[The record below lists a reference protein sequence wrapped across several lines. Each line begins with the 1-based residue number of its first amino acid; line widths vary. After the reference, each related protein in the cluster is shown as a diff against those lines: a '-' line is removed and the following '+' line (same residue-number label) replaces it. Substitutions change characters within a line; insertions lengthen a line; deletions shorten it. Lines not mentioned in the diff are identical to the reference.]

1 MKTAMKHAG
10 KPHRKRRFMKTKER
24 LSTTFIRK
32 VLVVL
37 LIGQSF
43 IWYWSFSRHNITID
57 RDLETR
63 MQTVSAMIRN
73 VAAEVDKAEGYRHLE
88 HIMDGALKDEN
99 IVYIEVSRD
108 SEVITRTSQSQED
121 EDLRVMKSPILK
133 DGTEIGSVM
142 LKYRT
147 GRTDTAFILTNLTLQ
162 GIVFVVLTLL
172 IYLFFQ
178 GHIGTQIEKLSA
190 NIERVTLGDLTQKI
204 ETSEENEIGI
214 IAKGLDFLIER
225 LLVTVKK
232 LKSVAGNVSAAISQ
246 LNLTFKNVING
257 INHQQRSLEEISRA
271 VKTASGAQRRTMSNT
286 EKLLSLSNDNVSA
299 LLEMR
304 AASEEIAASISNL
317 NRNVSDSYSTVAALT
332 RSARELASMADNATT
347 AVQQASTSIEE
358 MNASVKEVGKT
369 IKGSAELSSQTTNI
383 IAEKGML
390 SVVDAIEGMDRIEAS
405 VTSLTDAIKRL
416 GRRSS
421 DIEKILS
428 VIKDVT
434 EQTGML
440 SLNAQI
446 LAVQAGEHGKS
457 FSVVAD
463 EMRSLSEKTASSTQD
478 IATIVSTLQKEI
490 REAMESTTE
499 TVRMVEEGNHVVLRT
514 GDTLREILHASQ
526 KSTEMAESIE
536 RAVEQQTKGLD
547 QIVKAIEHIKGMLLD
562 VNRTTEEQEQGTASL
577 LESISSIKE
586 AMEAARNATDEQA
599 ESTRFITD
607 NIELANERTAEIA
620 KASAEQQEVN
630 DRIIEAMEEVMVIGK
645 ETARNVKEVSLF
657 ITSLHDEVEVLRKE
671 VEMFRT
677 STA

>member
-1 MKTAMKHAG
+1 MN
-10 KPHRKRRFMKTKER
+10 TKKR

-57 RDLETR
+57 TDLEKR
-63 MQTVSAMIRN
+63 MQTASAIIGS
-73 VAAEVDKAEGYRHLE
+73 VAAAVDTAQGHRYLE
-88 HIMDGALKDEN
+88 RVMDGALSDEN
-99 IVYIEVSRD
+99 IVYIEVSRESDVVIRRSTSQDDPALRIVKTPIVKGD
-108 SEVITRTSQSQED
+108 SEI
-121 EDLRVMKSPILK
+121 
-133 DGTEIGSVM
+133 GTVL
-142 LKYRT
+142 LKYKS
-147 GRTDTAFILTNLTLQ
+147 GKTDTAFILTNLTLQ
-162 GIVFVVLTLL
+162 GIVFTVLTLL

-178 GHIGTQIEKLSA
+178 GHIGTQIAKLST
-190 NIERVTLGDLTQKI
+190 NIEKVTLGDLTQKVEI
-204 ETSEENEIGI
+204 SEDNEIGV
-214 IAKGLDFLIER
+214 IAKGLNFLIER
-225 LLVTVKK
+225 LLITVKK

-257 INHQQRSLEEISRA
+257 ISHQQRSIEEISRA
-271 VKTASGAQRRTMSNT
+271 VKTASGAQLQTITNT

-304 AASEEIAASISNL
+304 AASEEIAANISSL
-317 NRNVSDSYSTVAALT
+317 NRNISASYSTLAGLT
-332 RSARELASMADNATT
+332 RSAQEVASMADNATS

-358 MNASVKEVGKT
+358 INASVKEVEKT
-369 IKGSAELSSQTTNI
+369 IKESAELSHQTTNI

-390 SVVDAIEGMDRIEAS
+390 SVVDAIEGMERIEDS
-405 VTSLTDAIKRL
+405 VNSLSEAIKRL
-416 GRRSS
+416 GRRSR

-463 EMRSLSEKTASSTQD
+463 EMRSLSEKTAVSTHD
-478 IATIVSTLQKEI
+478 IAIIVSTLQKEI
-490 REAMESTTE
+490 REAMESTME
-499 TVRMVEEGNHVVLRT
+499 TVRMVEEGNHIVLKT

-526 KSTEMAESIE
+526 KSTSMAESIE
-536 RAVEQQTKGLD
+536 RAVVQQAKGLEL
-547 QIVKAIEHIKGMLLD
+547 IVNAIEHIKGMIID

-586 AMEAARNATDEQA
+586 SMEAARNATDEQA

-607 NIELANERTAEIA
+607 NIELANEKTAEIA
-620 KASAEQQEVN
+620 RASAEQQEVN
-630 DRIIEAMEEVMVIGK
+630 KRIIEAMEEVMVIGK

-657 ITSLHDEVEVLRKE
+657 ISSLHNEVEVLRKE
-671 VEMFRT
+671 VELFRT